1 MPGGAG
7 VSNIDFY
14 FDFLS
19 PYSYLAHSR
28 LPALADKY
36 GYGISYRPIDLK
48 AAKLAAGNT
57 GPATAQMP
65 VKMRYAMADLTR
77 WANRYG
83 VPLAF
88 AKVPP
93 VTGRANK
100 GTYFAVERGQGQA
113 YVSALWA
120 ATFGAGGEF
129 NSDQVLGDVAGQ
141 MGWAPNEFFDFVVS
155 DTAVRLYGEGNSQAH
170 ERGVF
175 GSPTMLVG
183 EEMWWGND
191 RLDFLE
197 EYLAAHPAS

>member
-1 MPGGAG
+1 MN
-7 VSNIDFY
+7 NIDFY

-19 PYSYLAHSR
+19 PYSYLAHCR
-28 LPALADKY
+28 LPALAEKY

-65 VKMRYAMADLTR
+65 VKMRYAMVDLTR

-83 VPLAF
+83 APLAF

-93 VTGRANK
+93 VTERANK
-100 GTYFAVERGQGQA
+100 GTFFAANKGQGRA

-120 ATFGAGGEF
+120 ATFGTGGEF
-129 NSDQVLGDVAGQ
+129 NSDQLLGDVARQ
-141 MGWAPNEFFDFVVS
+141 MGWSAEEFLEFLQS
-155 DTAVRLYGEGNSQAH
+155 ETAARLYEECNKEAH
-170 ERGVF
+170 DRGVF

-183 EEMWWGND
+183 DEMWWGND

>member
-1 MPGGAG
+1 MN
-7 VSNIDFY
+7 NIDFY

-19 PYSYLAHSR
+19 PYSYLAHCR

-36 GYGISYRPIDLK
+36 GYTISYKPIDLK

-65 VKMRYAMADLTR
+65 AKLRYAMADLTR
-77 WANRYG
+77 WSTRYG

-93 VTGRANK
+93 VSERANK
-100 GTYFAVERGQGQA
+100 GVIFALEKEQGQA
-113 YVSALWA
+113 YVSALWH
-120 ATFGAGGEF
+120 ATFGLGGEF
-129 NSDQVLGDVAGQ
+129 NSDELLSDVARQ
-141 MGWAPNEFFDFVVS
+141 LDWSPEEFLEFLQS
-155 DTAVRLYGEGNSQAH
+155 GTAGGLFEEGNKAAH

-175 GSPTMLVG
+175 GAPTMIVG
-183 EEMWWGND
+183 DEMWWGND